1 MDVYELPPGDASP
14 EVVNAVV
21 EIPKGTRN
29 KIEYD
34 PGDGV
39 FRLDRVLHSPVH
51 YPGDYGFIPGT
62 LAEDGDALD
71 IIVLVTDPTF
81 TGCVLEA
88 RPVGVLVMR
97 DEKGRDEKILA
108 VPQRDPRYEETTDI
122 ASLPGHLLR
131 EIEHFFDIY
140 KELEGK
146 PTATLGWEPGRKA
159 RTIIRESARRREEHG
174 GSGGA
179 SSGAVGGGE

>member
-1 MDVYELPPGDASP
+1 MDIYDLPPGEESP

-34 PGDGV
+34 PEDDV

-88 RPVGVLVMR
+88 RPVGALVMR

-108 VPQRDPRYEETTDI
+108 VPQRDPRYEETADI
-122 ASLPGHLLR
+122 SNLPGHLLR

-146 PTATLGWEPGRKA
+146 ATATLGWEPGRKA
-159 RTIIRESARRREEHG
+159 RSIIRESTRRKREAATGE
-174 GSGGA
+174 A
-179 SSGAVGGGE
+179 ADGGGGDEE